1 MKQLIKESG
10 EKHSN
15 KNLTSEILLNIGWII
30 IIIGVVAGFI
40 VADSIE
46 GSSDRSSALYY
57 SLRPRPLGWL
67 YGIITAASGIISGM
81 FFIGMAEII
90 RLLEKI
96 YNKPIIT
103 NSNLSNE
110 DYNNNPIEVVEDHK
124 NVLEQERRYTIK
136 GRAFGNY
143 PNLNDTSATSVTLHI
158 TNKNIS
164 VIGSEGKLFEVLIS
178 NLEESSTIESKT
190 GDKYLLLK
198 YIFDDTKYE
207 MRFIAEKSSNR
218 NEKIRVIS
226 NIINGFMN
234 SD

>member
-1 MKQLIKESG
+1 MQLSKESG

-15 KNLTSEILLNIGWII
+15 KNLISEILLNTGWII
-30 IIIGVVAGFI
+30 IVIGVVAGFI

-46 GSSDRSSALYY
+46 GSSDSSSDLYY
-57 SLRPRPLGWL
+57 SLQPGPVGWW
-67 YGIITAASGIISGM
+67 YGIITAASGFISGM
-81 FFIGMAEII
+81 FFIGMSEII
-90 RLLEKI
+90 SLLEKI

-103 NSNLSNE
+103 NSNFSKE
-110 DYNNNPIEVVEDHK
+110 VYNNDPIEALKDHN
-124 NVLEQERRYTIK
+124 NVLEQEKRYTIK

-143 PNLNDTSATSVTLHI
+143 PDLNDTSATSVTLHI

-164 VIGSEGKLFEVLIS
+164 VIGLEGKLFEVLIS

-198 YIFDDTKYE
+198 YIFDNTKYE

-226 NIINGFMN
+226 NIINGFIN
-234 SD
+234 ND